1 MSKPGK
7 VLRNICKKLGIRL
20 TVKRDQKRVYKS
32 IAVLKRQCA
41 NKKVKRK
48 RRRKFGSVKKLQMI
62 AAEAV
67 VDDLIKQ
74 LDDENSETFEQSYYD
89 LYAQMYATGYPNFV
103 LDIFVKKVW
112 DKKDKIIER
121 EKFEKYYNAWKKF
134 LEGLEYNWYEKDGS
148 QQSDEIRKFDS
159 NYKKKNKI
167 TWYEIERFHRKINKI
182 EKEKSEQN
190 RLMKEKRLKE
200 WIKAQEKKE
209 RERQERVRKEIE
221 QIEEKWEKYKKAAYR
236 ERERKEIEGK
246 ENVPIETKEGEINKA
261 VAEERK
267 EAKRNRSRSNNNNN
281 NNNRSSGSSNSKSGI
296 YRNVYSPH
304 IGLGL
309 LIVVVILGLGGTG
322 TFFLVKA
329 LGKEEDK
336 RKRKRKK

>member
-1 MSKPGK
+1 MSLNFQDKNIFFQKTDNIFLGLLLMSKPGK

-20 TVKRDQKRVYKS
+20 TVKRGQKRVYKS

-62 AAEAV
+62 STEAV

-74 LDDENSETFEQSYYD
+74 IDDENSETFEQSFDD
-89 LYAQMYATGYPNFV
+89 LGLQMIKTGYPDYT
-103 LDIFVKKVW
+103 LDMFVKKFV
-112 DKKDKIIER
+112 DKKYKIIER

-134 LEGLEYNWYEKDGS
+134 LQRWERYGLKYKEAEDKYRGLNY
-148 QQSDEIRKFDS
+148 EIRDF
-159 NYKKKNKI
+159 KKKYQENNRI
-167 TWYEIERFHRKINKI
+167 TWYEIERFHGKINKI
-182 EKEKSEQN
+182 EKEK
-190 RLMKEKRLKE
+190 
-200 WIKAQEKKE
+200 
-209 RERQERVRKEIE
+209 
-221 QIEEKWEKYKKAAYR
+221 YKKR
-236 ERERKEIEGK
+236 ERERKEIEEK
-246 ENVPIETKEGEINKA
+246 EYDSDIDETKEGEIDKA
-261 VAEERK
+261 VA
-267 EAKRNRSRSNNNNN
+267 AKRRRSRI
-281 NNNRSSGSSNSKSGI
+281 NNNRSSGSSNSKSGF
-296 YRNVYSPH
+296 YRNVYSPR